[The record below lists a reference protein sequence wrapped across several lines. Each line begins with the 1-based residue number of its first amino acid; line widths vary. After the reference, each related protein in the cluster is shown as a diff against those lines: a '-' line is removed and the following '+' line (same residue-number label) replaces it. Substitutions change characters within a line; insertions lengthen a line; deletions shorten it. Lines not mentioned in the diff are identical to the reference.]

1 MRGKERREGGMGVVF
16 GLVCGGVMLII
27 KLALSLSLESIPYL
41 LSH

>member
-16 GLVCGGVMLII
+16 GLVCGVMLII